1 VCLEEG
7 ALTGMN
13 ALSAIRK
20 NVDTCKGMM
29 ESVSG
34 VHGEASPRLRIGA
47 VFSSIPG
54 WGAGV
59 GFFRMFIRSLALVAD
74 ECGIEVGAVF
84 DRQDDRALPSLAG
97 LPGGRWSMLT
107 SKEGAPALRE
117 TASFH
122 RIGCFVDLFNS
133 QPWVKGV
140 GTVAW
145 LPDFQHLHLRDH
157 FTADE
162 LAVREKTFEERAVG
176 AELILCSSETV
187 AADFRSVFPLL
198 ESKARVARFPSNL
211 VFETMPD
218 EQPASVLTKYH
229 LPDKYALVANQYWSH
244 KNHQAVLNAVAAAR
258 KEGVIIPVV
267 LTGLPLDS
275 RDASNGPTSQILQ
288 SIAKLGL
295 SGQVIPLGQVPY
307 RDLIQLMR
315 AAALI
320 IQPSRFEGWST
331 IVQDAKALGRPL
343 MCSDI
348 PVHREQAPSS
358 LGFFECDDP
367 DSLAR
372 LLVEHWPSLNADW
385 DREREATHL
394 QNHLEVARD
403 YGKTLAA
410 VARSALSLAR
420 ATATPD

>member
-1 VCLEEG
+1 MNTLSIVHKQIQACEG
-7 ALTGMN
+7 MI
-13 ALSAIRK
+13 S
-20 NVDTCKGMM
+20 
-29 ESVSG
+29 SVRGLKADAVSL
-34 VHGEASPRLRIGA
+34 LRIGV

-54 WGAGV
+54 WGAGI
-59 GFFRMFIRSLALVAD
+59 GFYRMFVRSLALVAE
-74 ECGIEVGAVF
+74 ECGVEVGVVF
-84 DRQDDRALPSLAG
+84 DRQDDHALHALAG
-97 LPGGRWSMLT
+97 LPGGRWSLLMKDGRT
-107 SKEGAPALRE
+107 ALPE
-117 TASFH
+117 TATFH

-157 FTADE
+157 FTPDE
-162 LAVREKTFEERAVG
+162 LAVRERTFEERAVG

-198 ESKARVARFPSNL
+198 ENKARIARFPSNL
-211 VFETMPD
+211 VFETIPD

-358 LGFFECDDP
+358 LGFFGCDDS

-372 LLVEHWPSLNADW
+372 LLVEHWPSLNAVW